1 MSDTH
6 KDKHKDKRREH
17 MERRRE
23 QGVTYRDMEKDFG
36 VSKSKLHRDLQKDED
51 WYSWQYV
58 ILHHIITSDENS
70 QDHHIYR

>member
-1 MSDTH
+1 MSNTH

-23 QGVTYRDMEKDFG
+23 HGVTYRDMEKDFG

-51 WYSWQYV
+51 
-58 ILHHIITSDENS
+58 
-70 QDHHIYR
+70 